1 MKVILI
7 GGHLSPAIS
16 VIEKLNKNEIFYIG
30 RKYTFEGDSAVSL
43 EYQEITKMNIP
54 FFPIK
59 TARFQR
65 KFTRYTIISFL
76 KFPLG
81 FFQSI
86 KILRKI
92 KPDVVLGFGGYVSVP
107 VILAANLLKIPIVIH
122 EQTLEAG
129 FANKIVSSLVKK
141 ICISFESSREFF
153 PKEKIVFTG
162 NPIKKEILNIKV
174 NKKKNVIP
182 VIYITGGSSGSHAIN
197 ILVKNSLEKLLKNY
211 IVFHQTGDSQKF
223 KDYKNL
229 EIERNMLNKEISRNY
244 NISKFLSSRD
254 VARILNNADLV
265 IGRSGINIVT
275 ELIYLQKPAFLIPLP
290 FSQNNEQFKNAEFLK
305 SLGLAEIIKQDLLTD
320 SLFLSKINSMIKN
333 LDNYKL
339 SKSFVLENA
348 SDKIVEVLK
357 NVAKEKT
364 A

>member
-1 MKVILI
+1 MKVALI
-7 GGHLSPAIS
+7 GGHLSPAIC
-16 VIEKLNKNEIFYIG
+16 VIEKLNKNEVFYIG
-30 RKYTFEGDSAVSL
+30 RKYTFEGDSAESL

-54 FFPIK
+54 FFSIK

-81 FFQSI
+81 FFQSL
-86 KILRKI
+86 KILRKNN
-92 KPDVVLGFGGYVSVP
+92 PDVVLGFGGYVSVP
-107 VILAANLLKIPIVIH
+107 VILAAHLLKIPVVIH

-129 FANKIVSSLVKK
+129 FANRMVSALVKK
-141 ICISFESSREFF
+141 ICISFETSREFF
-153 PKEKIVFTG
+153 PKEKIVLTG

-229 EIERNMLNKEISRNY
+229 ETKRNMLNKEISRNY

-254 VARILNNADLV
+254 VARILDNADLV

-290 FSQNNEQFKNAEFLK
+290 FSQNNEQFKNAKYLK
-305 SLGLAEIIKQDLLTD
+305 SLGLCEIIKQDLLTND
-320 SLFLSKINSMIKN
+320 LFLSTINLMIKN

-339 SKSFVLENA
+339 SKSFLLENSA
-348 SDKIVEVLK
+348 DKIVAVLK
-357 NVAKEKT
+357 NVTEKKT